1 MKTIFRIF
9 IVLGLI
15 LANPALSTFGQVRI
29 NNDGTAAASC
39 AMLDVKSS
47 SGGMLVPRMTE
58 AQRTAIASPATGLLV
73 FQTDGNPGFFYYTG
87 TAWNFLGLDKSTW
100 ENESGGNVID
110 IDGNVY
116 PTIKRLN
123 QEWMAENLRV
133 THYQNGDPITLDP
146 NPATWPNSWYDN
158 GKFCWYGNDETT
170 NKPLYGALYNYF
182 AAVDGRNICPQGWHL
197 PTDDEWTTMI
207 YDLYS
212 GMHFKASRLWFS
224 SPNVW
229 SDNEWGFSVLPAGYR
244 DESGNYLNVQADGIL
259 WTATAACPA
268 CVSAYVRRFNYNN
281 NNAVPDPFWAEA
293 GLSVRCVKN

>member
-39 AMLDVKSS
+39 AMLDVKST

-58 AQRTAIASPATGLLV
+58 AQRTAIGSPATGLLV
-73 FQTDGNPGFFYYTG
+73 FQTDGNPGFFYYNG

-158 GKFCWYGNDETT
+158 GKFCWYGNHETT
-170 NKPLYGALYNYF
+170 NKPLYGACYNYL
-182 AAVDGRNICPQGWHL
+182 AAVYGRNIWP
-197 PTDDEWTTMI
+197 
-207 YDLYS
+207 
-212 GMHFKASRLWFS
+212 
-224 SPNVW
+224 
-229 SDNEWGFSVLPAGYR
+229 
-244 DESGNYLNVQADGIL
+244 
-259 WTATAACPA
+259 
-268 CVSAYVRRFNYNN
+268 
-281 NNAVPDPFWAEA
+281 
-293 GLSVRCVKN
+293 